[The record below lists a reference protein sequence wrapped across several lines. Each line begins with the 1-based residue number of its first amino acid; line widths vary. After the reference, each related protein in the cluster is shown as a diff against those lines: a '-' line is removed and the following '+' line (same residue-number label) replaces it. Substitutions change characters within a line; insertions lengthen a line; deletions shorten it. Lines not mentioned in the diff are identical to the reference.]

1 MILNALMS
9 GDFRGFAISLLL
21 SLPVVLIALPFHET
35 AHGFV
40 ASKLGDPTAKNMGRL
55 SLNPVKHLDPLGFL
69 CMLFFGFGWA
79 NPVPI
84 NVRYFKNPKRDMA
97 ICAVAGPIS
106 NLLLAV
112 FFALLL
118 RVAFFV
124 PGVSISYFL
133 QDGFGFWLTQF
144 FLVAIQL
151 NVTLA
156 VFNLLP
162 IPPLDGSRLFLSFLP
177 SHLYFKVMRYE
188 RVISLVL
195 MLALFVGLLDTP
207 IRFVSNLFLNL
218 IWRFIL

>member
-1 MILNALMS
+1 
-9 GDFRGFAISLLL
+9 
-21 SLPVVLIALPFHET
+21 
-35 AHGFV
+35 
-40 ASKLGDPTAKNMGRL
+40 
-55 SLNPVKHLDPLGFL
+55 
-69 CMLFFGFGWA
+69 MLFFGFGWA

-106 NLLLAV
+106 NLLLAIL
-112 FFALLL
+112 FALLL
-118 RVAFFV
+118 RVAFLV

-177 SHLYFKVMRYE
+177 AHLYFKVMRYE

-207 IRFVSNLFLNL
+207 IRFISNLFLNL
-218 IWRFIL
+218 IWRLIL